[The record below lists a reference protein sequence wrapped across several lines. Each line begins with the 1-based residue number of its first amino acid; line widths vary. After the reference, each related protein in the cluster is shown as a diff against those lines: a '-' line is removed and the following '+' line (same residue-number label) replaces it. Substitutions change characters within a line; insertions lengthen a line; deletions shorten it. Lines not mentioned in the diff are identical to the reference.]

1 MAKILVV
8 DDHPHIVRL
17 VQRELESE
25 AHEII
30 TAVDGEEALEKIR
43 AERPALVVLDVMLPK
58 KSGLEVLRAV
68 RSDPATREIGI
79 VMLTVRDQDADVTRG
94 LRLGADWYL
103 TKPFRPG
110 DIATLTRRFLNGGQ
124 SG

>member
-1 MAKILVV
+1 MTKILVV

-25 AHEII
+25 SHEII

-68 RSDPATREIGI
+68 RRDPATRETTII
-79 VMLTVRDQDADVTRG
+79 MLTVKDQDADVTRG

-110 DIATLTRRFLNGGQ
+110 DIATLARRFLNGGR